1 MPTLLIPIF
10 VCFPSAM
17 AALLCVNERVVIIP
31 VIVNLPGNAEIN
43 ISTRLGTTK
52 FNAPMLVEIGQSS
65 AHSSA
70 FTTSLSIPRDIP
82 AIASASGNTTFFFFS
97 FSVCFQ
103 ALRLGATGGAI
114 VILSLKTGERISAL

>member
-17 AALLCVNERVVIIP
+17 AALLCVKELVVIIP
-31 VIVNLPGNAEIN
+31 VIVNLQGNTEMN

-52 FNAPMLVEIGQSS
+52 FNAPMLVEIGQNS

-70 FTTSLSIPRDIP
+70 FTTSLSIPVRY
-82 AIASASGNTTFFFFS
+82 SGDSLSIWQHYFFPFLFV
-97 FSVCFQ
+97 F
-103 ALRLGATGGAI
+103 RL
-114 VILSLKTGERISAL
+114 